1 VPDVAT
7 FPPNYFG
14 NLFLVFVRVGAMLF
28 TAPLLSG
35 RTVPSILKIGLAL
48 LLAFLLVPVNQ
59 GQFVNVP
66 FEWVPLSLLILK
78 ELGVGV
84 IVGFVAN
91 LVFSA
96 LQMAGGFIGLQI
108 GFSLANV
115 LDPLYSQS
123 VSILDQLYTVLAGL
137 IFLAID
143 GHHMLILAI
152 QQTLDLV
159 PIGTLTMSGPMIN
172 QLITLT
178 GGVFVAALRIALPIM
193 ASLLLADIALGLMS
207 RTLPQMNVFIVGMPV
222 KLFVGFFVLLVTLP
236 SASSLAGD
244 MFRSTFVDLQNLFK
258 LSAA

>member
-1 VPDVAT
+1 MLDVTA

-28 TAPLLSG
+28 SAPLLSG
-35 RTVPSILKIGLAL
+35 RAVPSTLKVGLAL

-59 GQFVNVP
+59 SHFVEVP
-66 FEWVPLSLLILK
+66 FEWLPLSLLVMK
-78 ELGVGV
+78 ELGVGL

-96 LQMAGGFIGLQI
+96 MQLAGQFIGLQI

-115 LDPLYSQS
+115 LDPIFSQS
-123 VSILDQLYTVLAGL
+123 VSILDQIYTVLAGL

-159 PIGTLTMSGPMIN
+159 PVGALDINGPVVN

-178 GGVFVAALRIALPIM
+178 GGVFVAAARIALPII
-193 ASLLLADIALGLMS
+193 ASLLLADIALGLVS
-207 RTLPQMNVFIVGMPV
+207 RTIPQMNVFIVGLPL
-222 KLFVGFFVLLVTLP
+222 KLFVGFFVIIFTLP
-236 SASSLAGD
+236 AVNNLAAA
-244 MFRSTFVDLQNLFK
+244 MFRSSFVDVQNLLK
-258 LSAA
+258 LAVA

>member
-1 VPDVAT
+1 MIDVST

-14 NLFLVFVRVGAMLF
+14 NFFLVFVRVGAMLF

-35 RTVPSILKIGLAL
+35 RTVPSMLKVGLAL
-48 LLAFLLVPVNQ
+48 LLTFLLVPINQ
-59 GQFVNVP
+59 AHFTEVP
-66 FEWVPLSLLILK
+66 FEWLPLSILVLK
-78 ELGVGV
+78 ELGVGI

-96 LQMAGGFIGLQI
+96 MQLAGQFLGLQI

-115 LDPLYSQS
+115 LDPLYSE
-123 VSILDQLYTVLAGL
+123 SISIVDQLYTILAGL

-159 PIGTLTMSGPMIN
+159 PIGTLQITGPMVN

-178 GGVFVAALRIALPIM
+178 SGVFVAAVRIALPVI

-207 RTLPQMNVFIVGMPV
+207 RTLPQMNIFIVGLPV
-222 KLFVGFFVLLVTLP
+222 KLFVGFLVMLVTLP
-236 SASSLAGD
+236 AVNSLAAN
-244 MFRSTFVDLQNLFK
+244 MFKSTFVDLQNVLR
-258 LSAA
+258 LSA

>member
-1 VPDVAT
+1 MIDPAT

-28 TAPLLSG
+28 SAPLLSG
-35 RTVPSILKIGLAL
+35 RTVPSMLKIGLAL

-59 GQFVNVP
+59 AHFVEVP
-66 FEWVPLSLLILK
+66 FEWVPLTLLSLK

-91 LVFSA
+91 LVFNA
-96 LQMAGGFIGLQI
+96 MQLAGQFLGLQI

-115 LDPLYSQS
+115 LDPIFSQS
-123 VSILDQLYTVLAGL
+123 VSILDQLYTMLAGL

-143 GHHMLILAI
+143 GHHMLILGI

-159 PIGTLTMSGPMIN
+159 PIGTLNISGAMVQ
-172 QLITLT
+172 QLIVLT
-178 GGVFVAALRIALPIM
+178 GGVFVAAVRIALPII
-193 ASLLLADIALGLMS
+193 AALLLADIALGLVS

-222 KLFVGFFVLLVTLP
+222 KLFVGFFVLLATLP
-236 SASSLAGD
+236 SVNNLAAD
-244 MFRSTFVDLQNLFK
+244 MFRQSYIDLQTVLK